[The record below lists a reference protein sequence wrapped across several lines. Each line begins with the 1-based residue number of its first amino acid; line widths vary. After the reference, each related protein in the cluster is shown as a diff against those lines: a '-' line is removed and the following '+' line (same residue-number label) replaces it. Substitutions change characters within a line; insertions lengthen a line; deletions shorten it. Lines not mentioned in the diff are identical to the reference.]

1 MSDPARL
8 AVSAALL
15 LAPLTIAAPPAAAV
29 PPIVGNITCQAGD
42 ADCNVCAP
50 DVEGQFRAAFGDP
63 GLDWSEKPWR
73 FDWDRRYPPYD
84 IQPTDDFASG
94 VAHHIQGF
102 IRTNSSQ
109 FPFAG
114 THDDDEGEA
123 GVVFFVAQDRTG
135 RKDLAALHRTTSRHP
150 SGMQAIGKY
159 VLVADGARLRIYDM
173 NRVTLEQSAAMTRN
187 MPRGFAAGG
196 GLGVVKLSD
205 ASHLVLA
212 YAPGGTDAGTR
223 KMRFYNVRGGL
234 VSGAVTL
241 LDEDV
246 YEQPAEWRGDWQYAE
261 NISAITE
268 CGTGRI
274 YVISTEGD
282 SSFGGEG
289 YWLLS
294 RVSLDDGGQIQF
306 QPRSAKVMDQDSD
319 SCWLRGSGTVHVAGG
334 VMRFY
339 CHQRKNIHWW
349 YESDDRFMF
358 EVGEP

>member
-15 LAPLTIAAPPAAAV
+15 FAPLTIAAAPAAAV
-29 PPIVGNITCQAGD
+29 PAIVGNTTCQAGD

-50 DVEGQFRAAFGDP
+50 DVEGQFRGAFGDP

-73 FDWDRRYPPYD
+73 FSWDRRYPPYD

-102 IRTNSSQ
+102 IRTN
-109 FPFAG
+109 
-114 THDDDEGEA
+114 
-123 GVVFFVAQDRTG
+123 
-135 RKDLAALHRTTSRHP
+135 
-150 SGMQAIGKY
+150 
-159 VLVADGARLRIYDM
+159 
-173 NRVTLEQSAAMTRN
+173 
-187 MPRGFAAGG
+187 
-196 GLGVVKLSD
+196 
-205 ASHLVLA
+205 
-212 YAPGGTDAGTR
+212 
-223 KMRFYNVRGGL
+223 
-234 VSGAVTL
+234 
-241 LDEDV
+241 
-246 YEQPAEWRGDWQYAE
+246 
-261 NISAITE
+261 
-268 CGTGRI
+268 
-274 YVISTEGD
+274 EGD

-294 RVSLDDGGQIQF
+294 RVSLDDGGQIQY

-319 SCWLRGSGTVHVAGG
+319 SCWLRGSGTVHVSGG